1 MAHVGRNM
9 LDFYYS
15 YIVGRGV
22 WQQQCI
28 LRGFY
33 LYELHFCLLVL
44 SDLFTP
50 ECRVVKEKYNL
61 SLNPRNFME
70 F

>member
-1 MAHVGRNM
+1 MRFLDNGPRGPKHVGF
-9 LDFYYS
+9 LLEIF
-15 YIVGRGV
+15 GWRGGGLTA
-22 WQQQCI
+22 QCI

-50 ECRVVKEKYNL
+50 ECRVVKE
-61 SLNPRNFME
+61 
-70 F
+70 